1 MIERQLA
8 KLLEG
13 TSDAA
18 FAVDL
23 LGDVR
28 IWNNSAE
35 KLFGYTASAALG
47 NSCTELIGGSLA
59 TNASVCRESCDIL
72 ECVRKCGTVSDFDM
86 KIKNHSGQ
94 LVWVNVSL
102 LSAMDENTGKQLIVH
117 FMRDISERKR
127 NERLTKKMLKIAKA
141 IVSGTNESNGLPPI
155 SPLTAQETNILS
167 LLASGK
173 NTPDLSA
180 DLQISTA
187 TLRNHIS
194 HINKKLHTKNRL
206 ESVAEALK
214 RGLI

>member
-8 KLLEG
+8 QLLEG

-28 IWNNSAE
+28 IWNKSAE
-35 KLFGYTASAALG
+35 KLFGYPASAAIG
-47 NSCTELIGGSLA
+47 NSCTDLIGGSLA

-72 ECVRKCGTVSDFDM
+72 ECVRKCGIVTDFDM
-86 KIKNHSGQ
+86 KIKSSSGQ
-94 LVWVNVSL
+94 RVWVNVSL
-102 LSAMDENTGKQLIVH
+102 LSATDEQTEKQLVVH

-127 NERLTKKMLKIAKA
+127 TEQLTKKMLKIAKD
-141 IVSGTNESNGLPPI
+141 IVNGTNESNGLPPV
-155 SPLTAQETNILS
+155 SPLTAQETSILRH
-167 LLASGK
+167 LASGK
-173 NTPDLSA
+173 NTSELSA
-180 DLQISTA
+180 DLHISTA
-187 TLRNHIS
+187 TLRNHLS
-194 HINKKLHTKNRL
+194 HINNKLHTKNRL